1 MKSIRLACAL
11 AWVLTAAC
19 FVQPIEPE
27 FDPTAPV
34 VLRGPGSIV
43 IGLER
48 EDVLVVAA
56 STIPVTALN
65 TNLIRDVAAETQ
77 DAIVSIYTKTKT
89 PVRMRLLPI
98 KLPFGGIKV
107 HLPGQALGS
116 GFFIHESGLVI
127 TNAHVIRDAE
137 RIRCLT
143 TDGADYE
150 MAVLAFDPV
159 FDLALLK
166 VQGTN
171 RTFQA
176 LPMGNSEEVR
186 PGDMVIAVGN
196 PLGLGHTVTSGIIS
210 QTGRHLS
217 GVKQEGG
224 RRIDYLQTDT
234 AINPGSS
241 GGPLITL
248 AGAWVGVNTA
258 GVVEAQNIGFSVPS
272 TQVQEFIDNVLA
284 GRGEH
289 E

>member
-1 MKSIRLACAL
+1 MKSMRIACVL
-11 AWVLTAAC
+11 GWVVTAGC
-19 FVQPIEPE
+19 FVQTIEPE
-27 FDPTAPV
+27 IDPTAPV
-34 VLRGPGSIV
+34 VLKGSGNIV
-43 IGLER
+43 IGSKR
-48 EDVLVVAA
+48 EDVLVIAA
-56 STIPVTALN
+56 STIPAKTLN

-89 PVRMRLLPI
+89 PVRRRLLPLN
-98 KLPFGGIKV
+98 LPFGGIKV
-107 HLPGQALGS
+107 NLPGQALGS

-143 TDGADYE
+143 ADGADYE
-150 MAVLAFDPV
+150 MTVLAFDPV
-159 FDLALLK
+159 YDLALLK
-166 VQGTN
+166 VQDTN
-171 RTFQA
+171 RTFQP
-176 LPMGNSEEVR
+176 LPMGNSDEVR

-196 PLGLGHTVTSGIIS
+196 PLGLGHTVTAGIIS

-217 GVKQEGG
+217 GVEQEGG
-224 RRIDYLQTDT
+224 RRIDYIQTDT

-258 GVVEAQNIGFSVPS
+258 GIVEAQNIGFSVPS

-284 GRGEH
+284 GRGER